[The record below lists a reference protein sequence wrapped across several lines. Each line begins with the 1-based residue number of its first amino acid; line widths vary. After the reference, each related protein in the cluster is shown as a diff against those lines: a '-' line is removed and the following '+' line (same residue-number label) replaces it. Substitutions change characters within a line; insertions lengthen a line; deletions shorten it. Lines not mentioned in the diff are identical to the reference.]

1 MEREDVQKEGKK
13 RDPFRS
19 NSGLG
24 KPRKVHRN
32 PRAFISVF
40 TAVLINI
47 ISTN

>member
-24 KPRKVHRN
+24 KPRKVHWN
-32 PRAFISVF
+32 PRALYRFSLRF
-40 TAVLINI
+40 
-47 ISTN
+47 